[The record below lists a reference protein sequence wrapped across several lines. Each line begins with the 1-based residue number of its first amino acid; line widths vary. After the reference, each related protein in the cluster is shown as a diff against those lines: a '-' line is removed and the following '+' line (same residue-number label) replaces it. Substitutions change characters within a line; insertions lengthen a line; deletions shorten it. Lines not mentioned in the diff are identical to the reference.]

1 MRMANNVLEAINEQV
16 NNELDA
22 SHSYL
27 SMSAVCERM
36 DFPGA
41 GRWFL
46 LQSDEERM
54 HALKLFD
61 YLNKRD
67 FTIVLAK
74 IDKPNHARAGKLIA
88 VFEAAL
94 EQEMS
99 VSRQIDSLYEL
110 AYKNRDFASVVELQ
124 WFLTE
129 QVEEE
134 KSVRDI
140 VAQLKL
146 VGNDPAGLL
155 AIDRQLGAR
164 TPAPPV
170 SRRGSVEH
178 APARQRPPP
187 QLHLADD
194 VALRHEPPVAAVGA
208 VVPVVAHHEVVAFLH
223 HLRAPVVVPAV
234 LGRHVVVLERDVL
247 HVHSPVHDL
256 YLLALFRDHPLDE
269 RLVRVDRVVE
279 HHDVASARVAQSID
293 ELVDDQPVLVFERGR
308 HALAF
313 DTRHL
318 EAERHD
324 ERRVNGS
331 GRQRLEPGED
341 LFPHP
346 IPRHHGRRG
355 ALNGGRNRGLGP
367 DRRRRG
373 ERRVHGR
380 GRVVDVERQ
389 IA

>member
-1 MRMANNVLEAINEQV
+1 MRMANHVLEAINEQL

-27 SMSAVCERM
+27 AMSAVCERM

-46 LQSDEERM
+46 LQSDEERL

-74 IDKPNHARAGKLIA
+74 IDKPNHARAGKLIT

-110 AYKNRDFASVVELQ
+110 AYKDKDFASVVELQ

-134 KSVRDI
+134 KSVRDV

-164 TPAPPV
+164 TPVPPV
-170 SRRGSVEH
+170 
-178 APARQRPPP
+178 
-187 QLHLADD
+187 
-194 VALRHEPPVAAVGA
+194 
-208 VVPVVAHHEVVAFLH
+208 
-223 HLRAPVVVPAV
+223 
-234 LGRHVVVLERDVL
+234 
-247 HVHSPVHDL
+247 
-256 YLLALFRDHPLDE
+256 
-269 RLVRVDRVVE
+269 
-279 HHDVASARVAQSID
+279 
-293 ELVDDQPVLVFERGR
+293 
-308 HALAF
+308 
-313 DTRHL
+313 
-318 EAERHD
+318 
-324 ERRVNGS
+324 
-331 GRQRLEPGED
+331 
-341 LFPHP
+341 
-346 IPRHHGRRG
+346 
-355 ALNGGRNRGLGP
+355 
-367 DRRRRG
+367 
-373 ERRVHGR
+373 
-380 GRVVDVERQ
+380 
-389 IA
+389 